1 MGPGGATRCAQRL
14 GVPGATE
21 EGDTRGTIDSM
32 TASLANSTQRP
43 MGRLAVVASLAMVVG
58 ALDQAVKALVSR
70 VVGPLPLAG
79 ERWVAGD
86 WLGLDYVRNQGVA
99 FGITLGGGAV
109 TLAISLIAF
118 AVAGTVFWRLGSG
131 DRLAS
136 VGLGLLA
143 GGAIGNFV
151 DRVRFG
157 YVVDFI
163 AVGPWP
169 RFNIADSGITIGM
182 ILLAWSALQAD
193 SEDTSEPAG
202 NTRDEYGET

>member
-1 MGPGGATRCAQRL
+1 M
-14 GVPGATE
+14 
-21 EGDTRGTIDSM
+21 
-32 TASLANSTQRP
+32 
-43 MGRLAVVASLAMVVG
+43 
-58 ALDQAVKALVSR
+58 
-70 VVGPLPLAG
+70 
-79 ERWVAGD
+79 
-86 WLGLDYVRNQGVA
+86 
-99 FGITLGGGAV
+99 
-109 TLAISLIAF
+109 
-118 AVAGTVFWRLGSG
+118 
-131 DRLAS
+131 
-136 VGLGLLA
+136 A